1 MPRKLLKRL
10 LPAPHQIRS
19 QKWLGPLRD
28 WLHDPNIWHLNRH
41 SVSGAVAIGLFM
53 VFIPA
58 PSQMVVAAILAVFF
72 RVNLPIAGSL
82 VWISNPFTFAPIG
95 LAALKLGEWLTGIPA
110 GVGQFEVSFDW
121 LTSELPKIWAPL
133 MLGLVTMA
141 VVSATTGYFL
151 SQWLWR
157 WHVLRS
163 YKKSKGRYPPKSRAA
178 QTKHQE

>member
-10 LPAPHQIRS
+10 LPAPSQIRS
-19 QKWLGPLRD
+19 QKWLGPVRD
-28 WLHDPNIWHLNRH
+28 WLHDPNIWHLNRD

-58 PSQMVVAAILAVFF
+58 PSQMVVAAILAIVF
-72 RVNLPIAGSL
+72 RVNLPIAASL

-110 GVGQFEVSFDW
+110 GVAQFDFSFTW
-121 LTSELPKIWAPL
+121 LLSELPKIWAPL

-141 VVSATTGYFL
+141 VVSSALGYFI
-151 SQWLWR
+151 SRWLWR
-157 WHVLRS
+157 CHVVWQYR
-163 YKKSKGRYPPKSRAA
+163 KRKGHNPPKRRK
-178 QTKHQE
+178 T